1 VSWLLLATVEILV
14 TSSKG
19 TAAISSGS
27 VIAFLIVSLFAWSVT
42 VPWPR
47 LTGGLGWL
55 VIGALAALALPSAS
69 DVSPL
74 TLSITEPHLTLPLL
88 ILLYPWSVAGRSLS
102 RSELASSIPAL
113 VAALMVLV
121 MACSAV
127 RRLNVT
133 LEAAQ

>member
-1 VSWLLLATVEILV
+1 
-14 TSSKG
+14 
-19 TAAISSGS
+19 
-27 VIAFLIVSLFAWSVT
+27 
-42 VPWPR
+42 
-47 LTGGLGWL
+47 
-55 VIGALAALALPSAS
+55 
-69 DVSPL
+69 
-74 TLSITEPHLTLPLL
+74 LL